1 MRSAPAK
8 PRRHRRLDEM
18 HSHFD
23 KADAGHATSYNAVA
37 WVDRN
42 VELGRGDKIAF
53 IDVAPTAGA
62 RSQESRES
70 NGWAWKYP
78 RWIEIVDEFSVAVCE
93 TGQPSHTLLQ
103 SGKQHK
109 IAELRTF
116 QVG

>member
-53 IDVAPTAGA
+53 IDVAPTAGLA
-62 RSQESRES
+62 LK
-70 NGWAWKYP
+70 NHVKATVGPWKYP
-78 RWIEIVDEFSVAVCE
+78 RWIEIVDEFSVTVCE

-103 SGKQHK
+103 SEKQHK

>member
-18 HSHFD
+18 HSHSD
-23 KADAGHATSYNAVA
+23 KADAGHATSYNAVT

-70 NGWAWKYP
+70 NGWAL
-78 RWIEIVDEFSVAVCE
+78 EISAMD
-93 TGQPSHTLLQ
+93 
-103 SGKQHK
+103 
-109 IAELRTF
+109 
-116 QVG
+116 